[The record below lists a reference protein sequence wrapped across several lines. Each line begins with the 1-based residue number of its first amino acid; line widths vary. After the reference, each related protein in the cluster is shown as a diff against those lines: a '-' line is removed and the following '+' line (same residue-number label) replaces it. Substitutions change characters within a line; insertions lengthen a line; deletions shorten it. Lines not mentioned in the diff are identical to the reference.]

1 MRERG
6 ALTLILDQVR
16 SRTGIFQ
23 EPFNDG
29 LMDMIIKDE
38 KDITF
43 VPINITYEEVP
54 DLSLLIELDLK
65 SKKKKNNT
73 SLFDG
78 LQRTRTTN
86 RMSTPTKV
94 SRPSDSRAQR
104 VRSRSL
110 GNGQLDEYLSGG
122 QPIQVSHVGRLL
134 VGIGSPISLLHDIKR
149 QENIPLSQ
157 SITHAI
163 QKGQKQC
170 IAVSPISLISAILL
184 YSRVKGN
191 CIDMGT
197 FTIFYK

>member
-1 MRERG
+1 
-6 ALTLILDQVR
+6 
-16 SRTGIFQ
+16 
-23 EPFNDG
+23 
-29 LMDMIIKDE
+29 
-38 KDITF
+38 
-43 VPINITYEEVP
+43 
-54 DLSLLIELDLK
+54 
-65 SKKKKNNT
+65 
-73 SLFDG
+73 
-78 LQRTRTTN
+78 
-86 RMSTPTKV
+86 MSTPTKV